1 MSHARLSASA
11 SSQWMGCPGSIQ
23 LIRQLEAAGHI
34 PPDTASDAAMEG
46 TAAHHVA
53 EQCLRDLVHGEW
65 GVSADKYQ
73 GYVVD
78 VEIQGDGTE
87 HYWAEDKSTLPEP
100 RKGWRRYT
108 VDDDMILAI
117 NVFIN
122 HVQEILESLGAS
134 DEGIPPDV
142 EVEIEAYADLSFL
155 GRDDLG
161 GRIDVRITQLMG
173 EMHVIDYKH
182 GRGIPVS
189 PEENSQLMIYGLG
202 GECNTDVMPESVHL
216 TIVQPRCPKNAA
228 VESWAISTDEL
239 LAWGRGILLPAAEA
253 TALPDAAFNPGEKQC
268 MWCRAAGHCD
278 AAHDRALVVAAEE
291 FPDDL
296 EPTEEN
302 AKKAVLA
309 MDMDKVLQIMAMR
322 GFVEG
327 AIKAATARVMAEL
340 EAGREVDGWKLVE
353 GKANRKWKNNAEETL
368 KQKRVPATIMYT
380 KKLASFTSIEKAKK
394 GKWKKL
400 VLELTEKP
408 AGKATLVPESDK
420 RKALSP
426 SAQTD
431 FDELPPEEDL
441 LS

>member
-1 MSHARLSASA
+1 M
-11 SSQWMGCPGSIQ
+11 
-23 LIRQLEAAGHI
+23 
-34 PPDTASDAAMEG
+34 
-46 TAAHHVA
+46 
-53 EQCLRDLVHGEW
+53 HGEL
-65 GVSADKYQ
+65 GVSADRYQ

-108 VDDDMILAI
+108 VDDDMILAVD
-117 NVFIN
+117 VFIK
-122 HVQEILESLGAS
+122 HVQEVLESLGAS

-142 EVEIEAYADLSFL
+142 DVEIEAYADLSFL

-189 PEENSQLMIYGLG
+189 PEENPQLMIYGLG
-202 GECNTDVMPESVHL
+202 GECNADMMPESVRL

-239 LAWGRGILLPAAEA
+239 LAWGRGTLIPAAEA

-309 MDMDKVLQIMAMR
+309 MDMDKVLQIMAMQ
-322 GFVEG
+322 GFIEG
-327 AIKAATARVMAEL
+327 AIKAATARVISEL
-340 EAGREVDGWKLVE
+340 EAGREVEGWKLVE
-353 GKANRKWKNNAEETL
+353 GKVNRKWIADAEEIL
-368 KQKRVPATIMYT
+368 KKKRVPAAIMYA
-380 KKLASFTSIEKAKK
+380 KRLASFTSIEKAKK
-394 GKWKKL
+394 GKWKSL
-400 VLELTEKP
+400 VAELVVKP
-408 AGKATLVPESDK
+408 NGKPVLAPESDK
-420 RKALSP
+420 RPALP
-426 SAQTD
+426 PAAQAD
-431 FDELPPEEDL
+431 FDELPAEEDL